1 MIERYE
7 TEAMRGLWDE
17 EAKFTRWT
25 KVEIAACEA
34 FHERGEI
41 SDGDIEAIRKVIIKV
56 LHVYPNTKRSPTT
69 MSSRL
74 FARWAKPLETQHV
87 DTFTEA

>member
-41 SDGDIEAIRKVIIKV
+41 SDGDIEAIRKGHHQSAARVSEHEKV
-56 LHVYPNTKRSPTT
+56 TNHDVVAFVRA
-69 MSSRL
+69 MG
-74 FARWAKPLETQHV
+74 ETV
-87 DTFTEA
+87 

>member
-7 TEAMRGLWDE
+7 TKAMQGLWDE
-17 EAKFTRWT
+17 EAKFARWT

-41 SDGDIEAIRKVIIKV
+41 SQDDIEAIRKGHHQNAERVSAQ
-56 LHVYPNTKRSPTT
+56 T
-69 MSSRL
+69 
-74 FARWAKPLETQHV
+74 
-87 DTFTEA
+87 